1 MGVDQYWQK
10 PASEQERQHFLDSV
24 ESMMQREVQG
34 GFRGVQSKSLVDLIQ
49 LECLSQNSATLR
61 IKNGALNGR
70 IWIQAGELIDAETEE
85 LKGEAAFRRILG
97 WKAGSFEL
105 LPGDETHQR
114 GIFSSYQGL
123 LLEIAQA
130 MDEAGG
136 VMPNGEPLEM
146 DSDAGSP
153 LMGLARFNGVQFVL
167 SVGPEPHCE
176 TKSWGLEAPDP
187 VSEWTQRSLA
197 SFTALGEKLQLGSVQ
212 QVTAMSA
219 ASHVALAESAKGD
232 LCVGF
237 RSTLRSDEVRETM
250 RNILAKWAA

>member
-1 MGVDQYWQK
+1 
-10 PASEQERQHFLDSV
+10 
-24 ESMMQREVQG
+24 
-34 GFRGVQSKSLVDLIQ
+34 
-49 LECLSQNSATLR
+49 
-61 IKNGALNGR
+61 
-70 IWIQAGELIDAETEE
+70 
-85 LKGEAAFRRILG
+85 
-97 WKAGSFEL
+97 
-105 LPGDETHQR
+105 
-114 GIFSSYQGL
+114 
-123 LLEIAQA
+123 
-130 MDEAGG
+130 
-136 VMPNGEPLEM
+136 MPNGEPLEM